1 MSMAHA
7 FARLQKAY
15 RLLQDDLSKEV
26 FKARLTYD
34 ITRSFD
40 DVVHLAGT
48 SGNYD
53 QQTLAHAKG
62 FSKRC
67 RQIVEAGRKLIFY
80 VA

>member
-7 FARLQKAY
+7 FTRLQKAY
-15 RLLQDDLSKEV
+15 RFLQDDLSRQV
-26 FKARLTYD
+26 FKARLIYD

-53 QQTLAHAKG
+53 EQTLAHAKG

-67 RQIVEAGRKLIFY
+67 GQIV
-80 VA
+80 